1 MEEIIT
7 SFQTKKQQQQ
17 EQISTM
23 IQLHTKEVDKSMAE
37 VRQCQTTILESRNKI
52 KEMKA
57 EVHDMLEEMREGE

>member
-1 MEEIIT
+1 
-7 SFQTKKQQQQ
+7 
-17 EQISTM
+17 
-23 IQLHTKEVDKSMAE
+23 MAE